1 MRIEEKGHLHP
12 GPGCGDVWRMDAH
25 SLRLLWTLGLSGLL
39 PFAAAALAVLLA
51 PDYWGGF
58 ARGAL
63 IAYGAVILSFLGAV
77 HWGLALR
84 APATE
89 AWATPARLVLGVV
102 PSLIA
107 WLAMLLFEAPSLILL
122 AAGILGTAALEHW
135 AAGRGLVPG
144 FYLRLRWVLSFGAAL
159 CLVVPFLA

>member
-1 MRIEEKGHLHP
+1 MNA
-12 GPGCGDVWRMDAH
+12 AH
-25 SLRLLWTLGLSGLL
+25 ERLLWTLGLSGLL

-84 APATE
+84 APAGE

-102 PSLIA
+102 PSLIG
-107 WLAMLLFEAPSLILL
+107 WVAMMLFEAPSLLLL
-122 AAGILGTAALEHW
+122 ALGILATAGVEQW
-135 AAGRGLVPG
+135 AAARGLVPG
-144 FYLRLRWVLSFGAAL
+144 FYMRLRWVLSLGAAA
-159 CLVVPFLA
+159 CLLLPFLA

>member
-1 MRIEEKGHLHP
+1 MNA
-12 GPGCGDVWRMDAH
+12 AH
-25 SLRLLWTLGLSGLL
+25 ERLLWTLGLSGLL
-39 PFAAAALAVLLA
+39 PFIAAALAVLLA

-84 APATE
+84 APAGE

-102 PSLIA
+102 PSLIGWA
-107 WLAMLLFEAPSLILL
+107 AMLLFEAPSLLLL
-122 AAGILGTAALEHW
+122 AAGILATAGVEQW
-135 AAGRGLVPG
+135 AASRGLVPR
-144 FYLRLRWVLSFGAAL
+144 FYMRLRWVLSVGAAS
-159 CLVVPFLA
+159 CLLLPFLV

>member
-1 MRIEEKGHLHP
+1 
-12 GPGCGDVWRMDAH
+12 MDAAH
-25 SLRLLWTLGLSGLL
+25 QRLLWTLGLLGLL
-39 PFAAAALAVLLA
+39 PFIAGALAVLLA
-51 PDYWGGF
+51 PDHWGGF

-84 APATE
+84 APPAE

-102 PSLIA
+102 PSLIGWA
-107 WLAMLLFEAPSLILL
+107 ALLLLEAASPPLL
-122 AAGILGTAALEHW
+122 AAGILATAAMEQW

-144 FYLRLRWVLSFGAAL
+144 FYMRLRWVLSLGAAA
-159 CLVVPFLA
+159 CLLAPSLL